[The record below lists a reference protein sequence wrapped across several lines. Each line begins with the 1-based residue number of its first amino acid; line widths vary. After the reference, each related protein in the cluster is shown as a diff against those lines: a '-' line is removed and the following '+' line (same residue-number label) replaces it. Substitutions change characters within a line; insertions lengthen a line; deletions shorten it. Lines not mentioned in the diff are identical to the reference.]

1 MQQEQV
7 ILLIENSLEQCF
19 DHIWVLPEV
28 VHTVFV
34 TDPFKATVLIMIAHP
49 MLHCRFLKVYVV
61 LGFLM
66 SNLSS
71 LLSTGWYTILM
82 LLTHVSTLELLSFQ
96 LQDTAIPSAVG
107 AAVT

>member
-1 MQQEQV
+1 
-7 ILLIENSLEQCF
+7 LIENTLEQCF

-28 VHTVFV
+28 VHAVFV
-34 TDPFKATVLIMIAHP
+34 TDRFKSRIVIMIAHP

-61 LGFLM
+61 LDFGT

-71 LLSTGWYTILM
+71 LPPTGWYTILIS
-82 LLTHVSTLELLSFQ
+82 LTHVSTLSFH
-96 LQDTAIPSAVG
+96 LQDTTISSAVG